1 LTVVND
7 RLTGELKN
15 TEKSRRL
22 PVGQDR
28 GGNPVPPDNGPVR
41 KGHEMKTTG
50 ITAID
55 HAPQV
60 VAEWLNLLQE
70 DLGWSDRGRAYLLLR
85 ETLHAIRDFLTVD
98 EAADL
103 SAQLPLLI
111 RGIFFEGW
119 VPAQTPAKLR
129 SVDDFLDRVMARFK
143 TEPPVEPDVAVAAVF
158 TVLRRQVSPGEYRQ
172 VAWAMRKPLRD
183 LWM

>member
-1 LTVVND
+1 M
-7 RLTGELKN
+7 R
-15 TEKSRRL
+15 
-22 PVGQDR
+22 
-28 GGNPVPPDNGPVR
+28 
-41 KGHEMKTTG
+41 TTG
-50 ITAID
+50 IKTID
-55 HAPQV
+55 HAPQI

-70 DLGWSDRGRAYLLLR
+70 DLGWPDRGRAYLLLR
-85 ETLHAIRDFLTVD
+85 ETLHAVRDFLTVD

-119 VPAQTPAKLR
+119 VPARTPARPR
-129 SVDDFLDRVMARFK
+129 SVDDFLDRVMKSFPDD
-143 TEPPVEPDVAVAAVF
+143 PPVAPDVAVAAVF
-158 TVLRRQVSPGEYRQ
+158 SLLRRQISPGEYRQ

>member
-1 LTVVND
+1 
-7 RLTGELKN
+7 
-15 TEKSRRL
+15 
-22 PVGQDR
+22 
-28 GGNPVPPDNGPVR
+28 
-41 KGHEMKTTG
+41 MKTTG

-60 VAEWLNLLQE
+60 VAEWLNLLQD
-70 DLGWSDRGRAYLLLR
+70 DLGWPDRGRAYLLLR
-85 ETLHAIRDFLTVD
+85 ETLHAIRDFLTVA

-111 RGIFFEGW
+111 RGIFFDGW
-119 VPAQTPAKLR
+119 VPSRTPAKLR
-129 SVDDFLDRVMARFK
+129 SVEDFLDRVTKAFSND
-143 TEPPVEPDVAVAAVF
+143 PLVEPDVVVASVF
-158 TVLRRQVSPGEYRQ
+158 AVLRRQISPGEYRQ

>member
-1 LTVVND
+1 
-7 RLTGELKN
+7 
-15 TEKSRRL
+15 
-22 PVGQDR
+22 
-28 GGNPVPPDNGPVR
+28 
-41 KGHEMKTTG
+41 MKTTG
-50 ITAID
+50 ITTLD

-60 VAEWLNLLQE
+60 VAEWLNLLQD
-70 DLGWSDRGRAYLLLR
+70 DLGWPDRRRACLLLR
-85 ETLHAIRDFLTVD
+85 ETLHAVRDFLTVD

-119 VPAQTPAKLR
+119 VPAKTPAKMR
-129 SVDDFLDRVMARFK
+129 SVDDFLERVTKAFASD
-143 TEPPVEPDVAVAAVF
+143 PLAEPDVAVAAVF
-158 TVLRRQVSPGEYRQ
+158 ALLRRQISPGEYSQ

>member
-1 LTVVND
+1 
-7 RLTGELKN
+7 
-15 TEKSRRL
+15 
-22 PVGQDR
+22 
-28 GGNPVPPDNGPVR
+28 
-41 KGHEMKTTG
+41 MKTTG

-70 DLGWSDRGRAYLLLR
+70 DLGWPDRGRAYLLLR
-85 ETLHAIRDFLTVD
+85 ETLHAIRDFLTVA

-111 RGIFFEGW
+111 RGIFFDGW
-119 VPAQTPAKLR
+119 VPARTPAKLR
-129 SVDDFLDRVMARFK
+129 SVDDFLDRVTKAFAND
-143 TEPPVEPDVAVAAVF
+143 PLVEPDVAVASVF
-158 TVLRRQVSPGEYRQ
+158 AVLRRQISPGEYRQ

>member
-1 LTVVND
+1 
-7 RLTGELKN
+7 
-15 TEKSRRL
+15 
-22 PVGQDR
+22 
-28 GGNPVPPDNGPVR
+28 
-41 KGHEMKTTG
+41 MKTTG

-70 DLGWSDRGRAYLLLR
+70 DLGWPDRGRAYLLLR
-85 ETLHAIRDFLTVD
+85 ETLHAIRDFLTVA

-111 RGIFFEGW
+111 RGIFFDGW
-119 VPAQTPAKLR
+119 VPARTPAKLR
-129 SVDDFLDRVMARFK
+129 SVDDFLDRVTRAFAND
-143 TEPPVEPDVAVAAVF
+143 PLVEPDVAVASVF
-158 TVLRRQVSPGEYRQ
+158 AVLRRQISPGEYRQ

>member
-1 LTVVND
+1 
-7 RLTGELKN
+7 
-15 TEKSRRL
+15 
-22 PVGQDR
+22 
-28 GGNPVPPDNGPVR
+28 
-41 KGHEMKTTG
+41 MKTTG
-50 ITAID
+50 ITTLD

-70 DLGWSDRGRAYLLLR
+70 DLGWPDRGRAYLLLR
-85 ETLHAIRDFLTVD
+85 ETLHAVRDFLTVD

-119 VPAQTPAKLR
+119 IPAETPAKPR
-129 SVDDFLDRVMARFK
+129 SLDDFLDRVTKAFASDPLI
-143 TEPPVEPDVAVAAVF
+143 EPAVAVAAVF
-158 TVLRRQVSPGEYRQ
+158 SLLRRQISSGEYRQ

>member
-1 LTVVND
+1 
-7 RLTGELKN
+7 
-15 TEKSRRL
+15 
-22 PVGQDR
+22 
-28 GGNPVPPDNGPVR
+28 
-41 KGHEMKTTG
+41 MKTTG
-50 ITAID
+50 ITTLD

-70 DLGWSDRGRAYLLLR
+70 DLGWLDRGRVYLLLR
-85 ETLHAIRDFLTVD
+85 ETLHAVRDFLTVD
-98 EAADL
+98 AAPDL

-119 VPAQTPAKLR
+119 IPAKTPAKPR
-129 SVDDFLDRVMARFK
+129 SVDDFLERVTKAFASD
-143 TEPPVEPDVAVAAVF
+143 PLVEPDVAAAAVF
-158 TVLRRQVSPGEYRQ
+158 AVLRRQISPGEYRQ

>member
-1 LTVVND
+1 
-7 RLTGELKN
+7 
-15 TEKSRRL
+15 
-22 PVGQDR
+22 
-28 GGNPVPPDNGPVR
+28 
-41 KGHEMKTTG
+41 MKTTG
-50 ITAID
+50 LTTID

-60 VAEWLNLLQE
+60 VAEWLNLLQK

-85 ETLHAIRDFLTVD
+85 ETLHAVRDFLTVD

-119 VPAQTPAKLR
+119 SPSKTPARLR
-129 SVDDFLDRVMARFK
+129 SVDDFLDRVMTPFADD
-143 TEPPVEPDVAVAAVF
+143 PPIEPDVAVAAVF
-158 TVLRRQVSPGEYRQ
+158 SLLRRQISPGEYHQ
-172 VAWAMRKPLRD
+172 VTWAMRKPLRD